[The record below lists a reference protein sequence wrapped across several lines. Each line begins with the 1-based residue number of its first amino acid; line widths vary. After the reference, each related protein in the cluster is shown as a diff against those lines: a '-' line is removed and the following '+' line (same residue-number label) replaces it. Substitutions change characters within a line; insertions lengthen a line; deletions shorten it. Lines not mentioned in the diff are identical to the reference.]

1 MKKLFIFIASVLGI
15 LLFLMMSVSISIIFF
30 NRDLLASYD
39 FKSDY
44 SWIIILLVISI
55 LVAIIIY
62 LSVYPIRIFEKNTE
76 SERGIVLTEGTKLT
90 ISKILNALQLFI
102 LILAFLGFMC
112 LIGDSK
118 LIVLFA
124 FAIFL
129 IENKDRKLAYS
140 LIALTLATY
149 YIIQINNEKQISQVK
164 TFSGYVYAFP
174 DANND
179 KNYRLKADITKTR
192 NNIFVN
198 KIYFKNGGYITFD
211 EDYNAEQNDINED
224 GSGYI
229 APVNSSCI
237 PHYDAEKDQ
246 EWCIRY
252 FGEKI
257 K

>member
-62 LSVYPIRIFEKNTE
+62 LSVYPIRIFKKNTE

-149 YIIQINNEKQISQVK
+149 YIIQ
-164 TFSGYVYAFP
+164 
-174 DANND
+174 
-179 KNYRLKADITKTR
+179 
-192 NNIFVN
+192 
-198 KIYFKNGGYITFD
+198 
-211 EDYNAEQNDINED
+211 
-224 GSGYI
+224 
-229 APVNSSCI
+229 
-237 PHYDAEKDQ
+237 
-246 EWCIRY
+246 
-252 FGEKI
+252 
-257 K
+257 